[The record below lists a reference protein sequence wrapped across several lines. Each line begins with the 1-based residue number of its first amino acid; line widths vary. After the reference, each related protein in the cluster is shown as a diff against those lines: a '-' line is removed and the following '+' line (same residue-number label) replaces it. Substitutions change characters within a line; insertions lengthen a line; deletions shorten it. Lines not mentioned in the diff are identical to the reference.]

1 MKPGDV
7 SAYTLTVPPREDWI
21 DLVTAFVGKAA
32 HAWGYAPKE
41 QRYYELAAEEI
52 FGGLL
57 QGNEKDGAITILLR
71 DAPLGMELLFRDKG
85 IPVDSHTF
93 PEYSPKNAGNI
104 ENGEN
109 FGAEGD
115 FPGLR
120 IFLAR
125 SFMDEL
131 AFENRGIQGREVRGI
146 RYRASREEK
155 DFLLQPLQPPQDSQE
170 VSLPFSAE
178 QVAPESWEIRPMRP
192 EEALGVSRCAWAA
205 YGYSYCEHIY
215 YPERVAEL
223 NARGA
228 VRSFVAVTEEGTIFG
243 HAWLSFLPTDPKI
256 AEMGGAFVDPRYRG
270 LGCLGGFAKAL
281 QGEARRRG
289 LEGVFVESVTA
300 HIYSQKP
307 VHKDNFR
314 DCLLLLGKVSR
325 TRFREI
331 DEEER
336 QRLTLLVSFRFF
348 HAPSPRRFALPPKH
362 REVLRNI
369 YAHLEIPLEEF
380 EPEENTFETSL
391 LQGKTEF
398 QVRMD
403 RQHRSGD
410 IWLRSYGED
419 AQEELRRIFRGL
431 CYEGIAAI
439 YLYLPLEEKVTSH
452 FCTKAEE
459 RGFFFAGVMPGSS
472 GRDWLVLQYLHD
484 VLLEYDAIQCEDP
497 FGKELLAYVRSMD
510 PEGDLRQKI

>member
-1 MKPGDV
+1 MKPEDA
-7 SAYTLTVPPREDWI
+7 STYSLTVPPREDWI

-32 HAWGYAPKE
+32 QAWGYAPKE
-41 QRYYELAAEEI
+41 QRYYELGAEEI

-57 QGNEKDGAITILLR
+57 QENEKGGAITILLR

-85 IPVDSHTF
+85 IPVDTQAL
-93 PEYSPKNAGNI
+93 PEYSPKNAENI

-109 FGAEGD
+109 YGIPED
-115 FPGLR
+115 VPGLR

-131 AFENRGIQGREVRGI
+131 AFENRGIQGREVRII
-146 RYRASREEK
+146 RYRTSRKES
-155 DFLLQPLQPPQDSQE
+155 DFLLQASQVSQE
-170 VSLPFSAE
+170 ASEPSG
-178 QVAPESWEIRPMRP
+178 VARLSPESWEIRPMCP

-228 VRSFVAVTEEGTIFG
+228 VRSFVAVTGEGKIFG
-243 HAWLSFLPTDPKI
+243 HAWLSFLPADPKI

-270 LGCLGGFAKAL
+270 LGCLGGFAREL
-281 QGEARRRG
+281 QEEARRRD

-307 VHKDNFR
+307 VHKDGFR
-314 DCLLLLGKVSR
+314 DCLILLGKVSR

-336 QRLTLLVSFRFF
+336 QRLTFLVSFRFF

-362 REVLRNI
+362 REMLRKI
-369 YAHLEIPLEEF
+369 YAHLEIPLEEL
-380 EPEENTFETSL
+380 ELPGNVPGSSL
-391 LQGKTEF
+391 FQGKTEF
-398 QVRMD
+398 QVGTD
-403 RQHRSGD
+403 GQHRNAD

-419 AQEELRRIFRGL
+419 AEEELRRIFRGL
-431 CYEGIAAI
+431 CYEGIASI
-439 YLYLPLEEKVTSH
+439 YLYLPLEEEATSY
-452 FCTKAEE
+452 FYAKAEE

-472 GRDWLVLQYLHD
+472 GKDWLVLQFLHD
-484 VLLEYDAIQCEDP
+484 VLLEYHAIQCEDP
-497 FGKELLAYVRSMD
+497 FGQELLTYVRSRD